1 MGRVTITSNHK
12 KLSTEIKRRATNY
25 QKNVSDEIN
34 TAGLNIESNAKLKLQ
49 QHTSK
54 KSFPNVKHPKA
65 GDAKRV
71 MKRIKKTDGT
81 PDNPTAIVEVN
92 ELPIGAYLEFGTG
105 IYAKEY
111 LQGRPFDEVQQAS
124 EFYKTGKGTIRAF
137 PYLFPSYYEEQPKL
151 IERLKRAKI

>member
-12 KLSTEIKRRATNY
+12 KLSTEIKRLGKEY
-25 QKNVSDEIN
+25 KKNISDEIN
-34 TAGLNIESNAKLKLQ
+34 TAGLNIESNAKQRLQ
-49 QHTSK
+49 GHTAK

-71 MKRIKKTDGT
+71 MKSIKKDDGT
-81 PDNPTAIVEVN
+81 PDNPTATVEVN

-105 IYAKEY
+105 IYAKAY
-111 LQGRPFDEVQQAS
+111 LQGRPFDEVQLAR

-137 PYLFPSYYEEQPKL
+137 PYLFPSYYEERPKL